1 MHITNRL
8 FYTTFQNLQS
18 NILGVGGGG
27 NAGEGGVG
35 GGGVLGRGGFIAVD
49 TPASQIRETNTHA
62 HACDMMLQL
71 LVLFI
76 LVQISIEDVQYYE
89 RLDLCTLYYYCRNV
103 LRLTRGIIFDLRRK
117 KIWPP
122 NPAESR

>member
-1 MHITNRL
+1 M
-8 FYTTFQNLQS
+8 
-18 NILGVGGGG
+18 
-27 NAGEGGVG
+27 
-35 GGGVLGRGGFIAVD
+35 LGRGGFIAVD

-76 LVQISIEDVQYYE
+76 LVQISRGRITSVS
-89 RLDLCTLYYYCRNV
+89 TSVLYYYYRNV